1 MRFFSAVFRKH
12 KLLSRKNLIRRNQ
25 IHGKND
31 AVSRILNLVRYKP
44 KMILDFI
51 TINHT
56 RVGIDCNNM
65 TRSIVTFIIRQRNL
79 VFDYSFK
86 KQP

>member
-1 MRFFSAVFRKH
+1 MRFSENI
-12 KLLSRKNLIRRNQ
+12 KLLFRKNLIRRNQ

-31 AVSRILNLVRYKP
+31 AVSRILNLVRYKV
-44 KMILDFI
+44 KIILDFI

-56 RVGIDCNNM
+56 IVGIDYNNM
-65 TRSIVTFIIRQRNL
+65 TRSTVTFIIQRNL

-86 KQP
+86 KKP